1 MAAQALASLPYVFTE
16 YITYF
21 SQSAPCAYLTLR
33 FARMNLQP
41 ASHSP
46 IMSHSL
52 AQSVARS
59 PISNGQMRRRLTSSM
74 TKQIGNIM
82 KVPDPQES
90 DIVIPYVYYGYSFE
104 VVAYFLLELW
114 AQPESGKA
122 A

>member
-1 MAAQALASLPYVFTE
+1 
-16 YITYF
+16 
-21 SQSAPCAYLTLR
+21 
-33 FARMNLQP
+33 
-41 ASHSP
+41 
-46 IMSHSL
+46 
-52 AQSVARS
+52 
-59 PISNGQMRRRLTSSM
+59 M
-74 TKQIGNIM
+74 TKQIGDIM

>member
-1 MAAQALASLPYVFTE
+1 
-16 YITYF
+16 
-21 SQSAPCAYLTLR
+21 
-33 FARMNLQP
+33 
-41 ASHSP
+41 
-46 IMSHSL
+46 
-52 AQSVARS
+52 
-59 PISNGQMRRRLTSSM
+59 MRQRLTSSM
-74 TKQIGNIM
+74 TKQIGDIM